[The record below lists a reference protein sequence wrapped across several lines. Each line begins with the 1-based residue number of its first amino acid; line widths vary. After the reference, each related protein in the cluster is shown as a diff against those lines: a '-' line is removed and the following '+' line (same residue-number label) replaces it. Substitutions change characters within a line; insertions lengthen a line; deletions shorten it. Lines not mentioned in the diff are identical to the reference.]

1 MLIEPLAV
9 SHFGEKPVYVP
20 FHCSWYCNQ
29 HASGGRQPATEVWE
43 REAQRWGGREAA
55 QTGDWSCLIYR
66 TWHSGAEYSDRGSQR
81 CEGVVWYSRSQ
92 PTAGWSIM
100 DIQVNETYLRVCVC
114 VVMLTNAH
122 IHLTLYLLWCICSC
136 YNRMHRLPHGL
147 LIKDCVARFSRVC
160 VCVRACVC
168 ARVCNEVIF
177 WQAARASCCSS
188 WGAGASVLILL

>member
-100 DIQVNETYLRVCVC
+100 DIQVNETYLRVCVRCHAHKRPHSPHPLPIVVHLLVLQSDASTPTWFVNKRLCCSFFTC
-114 VVMLTNAH
+114 V
-122 IHLTLYLLWCICSC
+122 
-136 YNRMHRLPHGL
+136 
-147 LIKDCVARFSRVC
+147 CVCVCVCAC
-160 VCVRACVC
+160 VCVRACV
-168 ARVCNEVIF
+168 
-177 WQAARASCCSS
+177 
-188 WGAGASVLILL
+188 